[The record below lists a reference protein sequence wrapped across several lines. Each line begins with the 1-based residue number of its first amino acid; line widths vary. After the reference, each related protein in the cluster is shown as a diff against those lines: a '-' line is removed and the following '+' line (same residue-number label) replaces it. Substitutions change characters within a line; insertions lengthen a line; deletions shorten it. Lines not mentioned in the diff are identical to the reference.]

1 MQLFFDWYEGV
12 SRNKQLALLLALL
25 IGGTV
30 FVVLTAHIL
39 APFYAAVTI
48 AYVLQVAMDRMQR
61 AGLGRRAALGI
72 AFGLFVAAILGLL
85 GLVPLLIQQ
94 LSQFIN
100 QFPAFVG
107 RAHDLLEQLPQKYPS
122 LIKPEQI
129 DQIVG
134 QGRESFIHF
143 GQRLAGYAGGTVIG
157 VVTVLVYLII
167 VPIMVLFLLKDKDK
181 IVAWVSGFLPAHHE
195 LASAVWADVHRQL
208 QNFVGGKVLQMLIV
222 AAFSFIVFHFIG
234 LNYAPLLAAFIGIC
248 VQIPYIG
255 SAFGAIPVTIVAT
268 LEWGFSI
275 DTLIAVVAYGIILF
289 LDGNVLVPF
298 LFAEAV
304 AIHPVAIIGA
314 ILFFGGIWGLW
325 GVFFAIPLAVLVKAV
340 LEAWPRR
347 ATPTSS

>member
-12 SRNKQLALLLALL
+12 SRNKQLALLLSLL
-25 IGGTV
+25 IGGTI

-61 AGLGRRAALGI
+61 AGLGRRAALSI
-72 AFGLFVAAILGLL
+72 AFGLFVAAILGTL
-85 GLVPLLIQQ
+85 GLVPLLIKQ
-94 LSQFIN
+94 LSQFVD
-100 QFPAFVG
+100 QFPAFVAK
-107 RAHDLLEQLPQKYPS
+107 AHDLLEHLPEKYPN
-122 LIKPEQI
+122 LITAEQV
-129 DQIVG
+129 DQIVE
-134 QGRESFIHF
+134 QGRESFVHF
-143 GQRLAGYAGGTVIG
+143 GQRLAGYVGGTVIG
-157 VVTVLVYLII
+157 VVTILVYLII
-167 VPIMVLFLLKDKDK
+167 VPIMVFFLLKDKDK
-181 IVAWVSGFLPAHHE
+181 IVAWFSGFLPVHHE

-222 AAFSFIVFHFIG
+222 ATVSFITFHV
-234 LNYAPLLAAFIGIC
+234 LNLDYAPLLAAVIGVC
-248 VQIPYIG
+248 VLIPYIG
-255 SAFGAIPVTIVAT
+255 AAFATVPVAIVAT

-275 DTLIAVVAYGIILF
+275 DTAIAIGAYGVIHF

-325 GVFFAIPLAVLVKAV
+325 GVFFAIPMAVVVKAV
-340 LEAWPRR
+340 IQAWPRR
-347 ATPTSS
+347 VPLASP